1 VKELRSSCSRKD
13 ELIASY
19 AKFVDEAKKLFDE
32 KSALLES
39 TYKEEIE
46 SLKKELDMYISL
58 KEEMESF
65 QWMKS
70 DVLSSLKEDDLS
82 WIPNEYKEMF
92 IEWIEKTKYR
102 MLESIA
108 KITEKQAHIIYKNWA
123 IVFANIILKDALWSL
138 SYINNNIDAVSLSA
152 PNCGVSVV
160 IKRRI
165 ELDHYVYPT
174 ISIRLQKY
182 IRYLLRLFILFSS
195 GW

>member
-1 VKELRSSCSRKD
+1 MLWYKRVNEKELQMYKNDSNQLISLLWEVKELRSSCSRKD

-138 SYINNNIDAVSLSA
+138 SYINNNIDAVTLQQKTQSA
-152 PNCGVSVV
+152 TWKKN
-160 IKRRI
+160 K
-165 ELDHYVYPT
+165 
-174 ISIRLQKY
+174 
-182 IRYLLRLFILFSS
+182 
-195 GW
+195 